1 MRAAGEFLTRLVSMC
16 WMHFSA
22 ELESRHMPCP
32 SWCVSPRK
40 EAVMMWAFL
49 AVIAGM
55 GLALVKVR
63 RQRKVREARGTQAA
77 A

>member
-1 MRAAGEFLTRLVSMC
+1 
-16 WMHFSA
+16 
-22 ELESRHMPCP
+22 
-32 SWCVSPRK
+32 
-40 EAVMMWAFL
+40 MMWAFL